1 MVSKLDS
8 MLLDWIEGVARA
20 AISAAVVGSVLNRVR
35 IIRRTDRPRASVRV
49 ARVYSVRS
57 LVH

>member
-20 AISAAVVGSVLNRVR
+20 AISAAVVGSVFRVR